1 MNIVIDTNVLLS
13 ALLTLDGKAHTILDK
28 LLNGHFVFL
37 YNDIILQE
45 YKDVLSRK
53 RFKLNKKD
61 ISSIVSFIR
70 LKGINV
76 FKYTKSTIKF
86 IDESD
91 RIFYDI
97 AMSMDSML
105 ITGNLKHFPKHKHI
119 VTIEEFCNR
128 FC

>member
-13 ALLTLDGKAHTILDK
+13 ALLTLDGKAYTILDK

-53 RFKLNKKD
+53 RFNLNKKD

-119 VTIEEFCNR
+119 VTIEEFCKR